1 MVSHQGS
8 LSCFIRMVSH
18 QGSLSPGWSVTWVV
32 SHQGSLSPGWSL
44 TISHHGSL
52 SPAWSLTRAVSHLG
66 GLSPG
71 WSLTRAVSHLGGLS
85 PGKPFTRVVS
95 HQGSLSPGWSLTR
108 AVFHQG
114 GLSPGSPLCYY
125 YLNSVDSTCVK
136 KNTVSQASDVALV
149 KSNFVWT
156 LSKSYF
162 GGRKNS
168 NLKQKVTAL
177 CWWRFE
183 EENKGCTFLA
193 PCGRQFTSQSVRPL
207 HFSCTTLLIGGCT
220 CSFISHPGGKRWAF
234 CDSTSSSV
242 TPFHANAHSLVVLLY
257 RRGGE

>member
-44 TISHHGSL
+44 TI
-52 SPAWSLTRAVSHLG
+52 
-66 GLSPG
+66 
-71 WSLTRAVSHLGGLS
+71 
-85 PGKPFTRVVS
+85 S

-242 TPFHANAHSLVVLLY
+242 TPFHANAHSLVVLHY